1 MSKHPSLKP
10 KRQSKA
16 KTCLGQR
23 LASERKRRNKQ
34 ERRVRIIYPE
44 SGSDKF
50 TAPDFFILLNFTLP
64 MRGGGLDRGF

>member
-23 LASERKRRNKQ
+23 LASERKKRNRQGKESVSPEVASKKYREALSMVKNIRDTEFGYRR
-34 ERRVRIIYPE
+34 RDWR
-44 SGSDKF
+44 DW
-50 TAPDFFILLNFTLP
+50 
-64 MRGGGLDRGF
+64 